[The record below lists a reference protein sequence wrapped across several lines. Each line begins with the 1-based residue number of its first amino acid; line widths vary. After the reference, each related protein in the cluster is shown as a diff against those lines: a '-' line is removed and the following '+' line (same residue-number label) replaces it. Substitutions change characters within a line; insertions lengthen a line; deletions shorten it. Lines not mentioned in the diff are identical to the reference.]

1 MTIADIKKL
10 ITNDESRVLELKKS
24 TGELVKGMQTLC
36 ACKAAGV
43 PEPTYGTDG
52 LFVWITFKRPDLD
65 TYSDTN
71 LDTYSDTN
79 LDTNLDTN
87 SDTNTPFN
95 ITDSCNTS
103 HNQHINSDT
112 YSVSNLD
119 TNLDTNPDSS
129 LLLSDRQKEV
139 LRYCIF
145 PRSSKEI
152 LEHIGVISHQ
162 KNRERFINTLVDAGL
177 HDRTQPDSPNS
188 PNQRYVV
195 KRK

>member
-1 MTIADIKKL
+1 MCRGEDAL
-10 ITNDESRVLELKKS
+10 FITTFLESWG
-24 TGELVKGMQTLC
+24 TGVSRMVD
-36 ACKAAGV
+36 ACKAVGLL
-43 PEPTYGTDG
+43 EPKYGTDG
-52 LFVWITFKRPDLD
+52 AFVWITFKRP
-65 TYSDTN
+65 SRVA
-71 LDTYSDTN
+71 N

-87 SDTNTPFN
+87 SDTNTPLN
-95 ITDSCNTS
+95 ITDKCNTS

-119 TNLDTNPDSS
+119 TNLDTNSDGR

-177 HDRTQPDSPNS
+177 LDRTQPDSPNS

>member
-10 ITNDESRVLELKKS
+10 IANDESRVLELKKS

-52 LFVWITFKRPDLD
+52 LFVWITFKRP
-65 TYSDTN
+65 N

-87 SDTNTPFN
+87 SDTNSDTNTPLN
-95 ITDSCNTS
+95 ITDKCNTS

-119 TNLDTNPDSS
+119 TNLDTNSDGR

-145 PRSSKEI
+145 PRSSREI
-152 LEHIGVISHQ
+152 LNHINVTYHN
-162 KNRERFINTLVDAGL
+162 KNIAKYITLLVDAGL
-177 HDRTQPDSPNS
+177 LDRTQPDSPNS
-188 PNQRYVV
+188 PNQKYVI

>member
-1 MTIADIKKL
+1 MTITDIKKL
-10 ITNDESRVLELKKS
+10 IANDESRVLELKKS
-24 TGELVKGMQTLC
+24 TGELVKAMQTLC
-36 ACKAAGV
+36 ACKTAGV

-52 LFVWITFKRPDLD
+52 LFVWITFKRP
-65 TYSDTN
+65 N

-87 SDTNTPFN
+87 SDTNTPLN
-95 ITDSCNTS
+95 ITDKCNTS

-119 TNLDTNPDSS
+119 TNLDTNSDGR

-177 HDRTQPDSPNS
+177 LDRTQPDSPNA
-188 PNQRYVV
+188 PNQRYVI